1 MKKWLELSG
10 TISGTTYFLRN
21 LIASIL
27 AFTGGYI
34 LGTGLAAQSMGVA
47 TVGLV
52 IVAPAIWMGF
62 VNIYKRVSAFTYQN
76 TVLYS
81 VLISVLQIIN
91 QFMEDPVKAI
101 ITVGLVIVGL
111 YLIFANSEIED
122 HQG

>member
-1 MKKWLELSG
+1 
-10 TISGTTYFLRN
+10 
-21 LIASIL
+21 
-27 AFTGGYI
+27 
-34 LGTGLAAQSMGVA
+34 
-47 TVGLV
+47 
-52 IVAPAIWMGF
+52 MGF

-91 QFMEDPVKAI
+91 QFMEDPIKAI